1 MRYIIYGAGAVGS
14 VIGGRLFQ
22 AGRDVVLITR
32 GEHLTTIQERGL
44 TLKTPGQTYEIPIS
58 AVGHPAEIKF
68 SDEDVI
74 LFAMKSQDS
83 EDAQR
88 TLFSLT
94 GVDLPVVCAQNGVA
108 NEPLAARR
116 FRHVYGMVV
125 RLPSS
130 YVEPGVVT
138 NEAVPRAG
146 VLDIGCYPQGT
157 DDLASQMA
165 ADFESSGFS
174 SRADPNIM
182 RWKHSKLNF
191 NLNNV
196 LSAIFTPDEPV
207 EDITQ
212 ALRKEALVCYQA
224 AGIEFASKE
233 EMRERSRPYFK
244 RTEIE
249 GSPRPGSSTWQS
261 LARGRKSVETDYL
274 NGEIV
279 LLGALHG
286 VPTPYNRAVQLMAN
300 RIASE
305 GIPPGSM
312 KLHDLEKYIKS

>member
-14 VIGGRLFQ
+14 VIGGRLYQ
-22 AGRDVVLITR
+22 AGRNVILITR
-32 GEHLTTIQERGL
+32 GEHLTAIQERWL
-44 TLKTPGQTYEIPIS
+44 ILKAPGETFEIPIR
-58 AVGHPAEIKF
+58 AAGHPTEITF
-68 SDEDVI
+68 TDDDVI
-74 LFAMKSQDS
+74 IFAMKSQDS

-94 GVDLPVVCAQNGVA
+94 GSDLPVVCAQNGVV

-116 FRHVYGMVV
+116 FQHVYGMVV

-138 NEAVPRAG
+138 NEAAPRAG
-146 VLDIGCYPQGT
+146 VLDVGCYPQGT
-157 DDLASQMA
+157 DDLASQMTG
-165 ADFESSGFS
+165 DFESSGFS

-182 RWKHSKLNF
+182 RWKYTKLLF

-196 LSAIFTPDEPV
+196 LTAIFAVDESV
-207 EDITQ
+207 DDITQ
-212 ALRKEALVCYQA
+212 AIREEALACYQA
-224 AGIEFASKE
+224 AGIEFASNE

-244 RTEIE
+244 RTVIE
-249 GSPRPGSSTWQS
+249 GSPRMGSSTWQS
-261 LARGRKSVETDYL
+261 LARGRRSVETDYL

-279 LLGALHG
+279 LLGLLHG
-286 VPTPYNRAVQLMAN
+286 VSTPYNRAVQLLAN

-305 GIPPGSM
+305 GISPGSM
-312 KLHDLEKYIKS
+312 KLQDLENYI